1 MLTDGFQNK
10 TDSSKLHCVLNG
22 NDVACSFAVGAG
34 LPAFLSCLGFL
45 ALDAYEGR
53 IASTRFKTA
62 VQLLDFILAG
72 ESPHP
77 QRSRPARLPVLP
89 GSPGPRTPLLA
100 PSWPLTV
107 LHL

>member
-45 ALDAYEGR
+45 ALDAHEGR

-77 QRSRPARLPVLP
+77 
-89 GSPGPRTPLLA
+89 
-100 PSWPLTV
+100 
-107 LHL
+107 

>member
-22 NDVACSFAVGAG
+22 NNVACSFAVGAG
-34 LPAFLSCLGFL
+34 LPAFLSSLGFL
-45 ALDAYEGR
+45 ALDAHEGR

-72 ESPHP
+72 EPRPPRPSC
-77 QRSRPARLPVLP
+77 PARLPALP
-89 GSPGPRTPLLA
+89 ASRAPGCRP
-100 PSWPLTV
+100 
-107 LHL
+107 